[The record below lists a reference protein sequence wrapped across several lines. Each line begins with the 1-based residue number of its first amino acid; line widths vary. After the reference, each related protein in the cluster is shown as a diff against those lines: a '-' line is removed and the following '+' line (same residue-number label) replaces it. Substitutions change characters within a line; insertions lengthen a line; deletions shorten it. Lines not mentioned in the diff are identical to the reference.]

1 MNTLIHFKSVT
12 DENINELMA
21 IENACH
27 THPWTLKTMQ
37 SCLQGRYFNLAAFDD
52 EQMIGF
58 YIGEKAGP
66 DFTLMDICV
75 TPKHQGKGIAKQLL
89 SKFIEHGEQQN
100 AENLFLE
107 VRESNTRAIKLYEQ
121 AGFIE
126 MSVRKNYY
134 PSDDATKN
142 GFEDAILM
150 GMALSLGFM

>member
-1 MNTLIHFKSVT
+1 MINFKSVDAT
-12 DENINELMA
+12 AIPQLMA
-21 IENACH
+21 IEAACH
-27 THPWTLKTMQ
+27 SHPWTLNTMS
-37 SCLQGRYFNLAAFDD
+37 SCIGGRYFNLAAFNGDT
-52 EQMIGF
+52 MVGF

-75 TPKHQGKGIAKQLL
+75 APSEQGKGIAKQLL
-89 SKFIEHGEQQN
+89 NQFIDYGEQQN

-107 VRESNTRAIKLYEQ
+107 VRESNTPAIKLYEN

-134 PSDDATKN
+134 PSDNPAKN

-150 GMALSLGFM
+150 GMALGLNFQ

>member
-126 MSVRKNYY
+126 MSVRKNSY

>member
-1 MNTLIHFKSVT
+1 MITFKEV
-12 DENINELMA
+12 DESAIEQLMA
-21 IENACH
+21 IETACH
-27 THPWTLKTMQ
+27 SHPWTLKTMS
-37 SCLQGRYFNLAAFDD
+37 SCMGGRYFNLAAFNKNTLV
-52 EQMIGF
+52 GF

-75 TPKHQGKGIAKQLL
+75 TPSEQGKGIAKQLL
-89 SKFIEHGEQQN
+89 SQFIEYGEQQN

-107 VRESNTRAIKLYEQ
+107 VRESNTRAIALYER

-134 PSDDATKN
+134 PSDNPAKN

-150 GMALSLGFM
+150 GMALSLGFS

>member
-1 MNTLIHFKSVT
+1 MIHFKSVT

-75 TPKHQGKGIAKQLL
+75 TPEHQGKGIAKQLL

>member
-1 MNTLIHFKSVT
+1 MITFKEV
-12 DENINELMA
+12 DESAIDQLMA
-21 IENACH
+21 IETACH
-27 THPWTLKTMQ
+27 SHPWTLKTMS
-37 SCLQGRYFNLAAFDD
+37 SCMGGRYFNLAAFNKNTLV
-52 EQMIGF
+52 GF

-75 TPKHQGKGIAKQLL
+75 TPSEQGKGIAKQLL
-89 SKFIEHGEQQN
+89 RQFIEYGEQQN

-107 VRESNTRAIKLYEQ
+107 VRESNTRAIALYER

-134 PSDDATKN
+134 PSDNPAKN

-150 GMALSLGFM
+150 GMALSLGFS

>member
-1 MNTLIHFKSVT
+1 MIHFKSVT

-21 IENACH
+21 IETTCH

-75 TPKHQGKGIAKQLL
+75 APSFQGQGFAQQLL
-89 SKFIEHGEQQN
+89 TQFIAYGEQHS

-107 VRESNTRAIKLYEQ
+107 VRESNTRAIALYER

-134 PSDDATKN
+134 PSDAPNKN

-150 GMALSLGFM
+150 GMALGLNF

>member
-1 MNTLIHFKSVT
+1 MINFKSVDAT
-12 DENINELMA
+12 AIPQLMA
-21 IENACH
+21 IETACH
-27 THPWTLKTMQ
+27 SHPWTLNTMS
-37 SCLQGRYFNLAAFDD
+37 SCIGGRYFNLAAFNGDT
-52 EQMIGF
+52 MVGF

-75 TPKHQGKGIAKQLL
+75 APSEQGKGIAKQLL
-89 SKFIEHGEQQN
+89 NQFIDYGEQQN

-107 VRESNTRAIKLYEQ
+107 VRESNTRAIKLYGQ

>member
-1 MNTLIHFKSVT
+1 MINFKSVDAT
-12 DENINELMA
+12 AIPQLMA
-21 IENACH
+21 IEAACH
-27 THPWTLKTMQ
+27 SHPWTLNTMS
-37 SCLQGRYFNLAAFDD
+37 SCIGGRYFNLAAFNGDT
-52 EQMIGF
+52 MVGF

-75 TPKHQGKGIAKQLL
+75 APSEQGKGIAKQLL
-89 SKFIEHGEQQN
+89 NQFIDYGEQQN

-107 VRESNTRAIKLYEQ
+107 VRESNIPAIKLYEN

-134 PSDDATKN
+134 PSDNPAKN

-150 GMALSLGFM
+150 GMALGLNFQ

>member
-1 MNTLIHFKSVT
+1 MINFKSVDAT
-12 DENINELMA
+12 AIPQLMA
-21 IENACH
+21 IEAACH
-27 THPWTLKTMQ
+27 SHPWTLNTMS
-37 SCLQGRYFNLAAFDD
+37 SCIGGRYFNLAAFNGDT
-52 EQMIGF
+52 MVGF

-75 TPKHQGKGIAKQLL
+75 APSEQGKGIAKQLL
-89 SKFIEHGEQQN
+89 NQFIDYGEQQN

-107 VRESNTRAIKLYEQ
+107 VRESNIPAIKLYEN

-134 PSDDATKN
+134 PSDNPTKN

-150 GMALSLGFM
+150 GMALGLNFQ

>member
-1 MNTLIHFKSVT
+1 MINFKSVDAT
-12 DENINELMA
+12 AIPQLMA
-21 IENACH
+21 IETACH
-27 THPWTLKTMQ
+27 SHPWTLNTMS
-37 SCLQGRYFNLAAFDD
+37 SCIGGRYFNLAAFNGDT
-52 EQMIGF
+52 MVGF

-75 TPKHQGKGIAKQLL
+75 APSEQGKGIAKQLL
-89 SKFIEHGEQQN
+89 NQFIDYGEQQN

-107 VRESNTRAIKLYEQ
+107 VRESNTPAIKLYEN

-134 PSDDATKN
+134 PSDNPAKN

-150 GMALSLGFM
+150 GMALGLNFQ

>member
-1 MNTLIHFKSVT
+1 MTILINFKSVDAT
-12 DENINELMA
+12 AIPQLMA
-21 IENACH
+21 IETACH
-27 THPWTLKTMQ
+27 SHPWTLNTMS
-37 SCLQGRYFNLAAFDD
+37 SCIGGRYFNLAAFNGDT
-52 EQMIGF
+52 MVGF

-75 TPKHQGKGIAKQLL
+75 APSEQGKGIAKQLL
-89 SKFIEHGEQQN
+89 NQFIDYGEQQN

-107 VRESNTRAIKLYEQ
+107 VRESNIPAIKLYEN

-134 PSDDATKN
+134 PSDNPAKN

-150 GMALSLGFM
+150 GMALGLNFQ

>member
-1 MNTLIHFKSVT
+1 LINFKEV
-12 DENINELMA
+12 DESAIEQLMA
-21 IENACH
+21 IETACH
-27 THPWTLKTMQ
+27 SHPWTLKTMS
-37 SCLQGRYFNLAAFDD
+37 SCMGGRYFNLAAFNKNTLV
-52 EQMIGF
+52 GF

-75 TPKHQGKGIAKQLL
+75 TPSEQGKGIAKQLL
-89 SKFIEHGEQQN
+89 RQFIEYGEQQN

-107 VRESNTRAIKLYEQ
+107 VRESNTRAIALYER

-134 PSDDATKN
+134 PSDNPAKN

-150 GMALSLGFM
+150 GMALSLGFS

>member
-1 MNTLIHFKSVT
+1 MINFNAV
-12 DENINELMA
+12 DESAIEQLMA
-21 IENACH
+21 IETACH
-27 THPWTLKTMQ
+27 SHPWTLKTMS
-37 SCLQGRYFNLAAFDD
+37 SCMGGRYFNLAAFDKNTLV
-52 EQMIGF
+52 GF

-75 TPKHQGKGIAKQLL
+75 TPSQQGKGIARQLL
-89 SKFIEHGEQQN
+89 SLFIEYGEQQN

-107 VRESNTRAIKLYEQ
+107 VRESNNRAIALYER

-134 PSDDATKN
+134 PSDNPAKN

-150 GMALSLGFM
+150 GMALSLGFS

>member
-1 MNTLIHFKSVT
+1 MINFKSVDAT
-12 DENINELMA
+12 AISQLMA

-27 THPWTLKTMQ
+27 SHPWTLNTMS
-37 SCLQGRYFNLAAFDD
+37 SCIGGRYFNLAAFNGDT
-52 EQMIGF
+52 MIGF

-75 TPKHQGKGIAKQLL
+75 APSEQGKGIAKQLL
-89 SKFIEHGEQQN
+89 SQFIEYGEQQN

-107 VRESNTRAIKLYEQ
+107 VRESNTPAIKLYEN

-134 PSDDATKN
+134 PSDNLAKN

-150 GMALSLGFM
+150 GMALGLNFQ

>member
-1 MNTLIHFKSVT
+1 LINFNAV
-12 DENINELMA
+12 DESAIEQLMA
-21 IENACH
+21 IETACH
-27 THPWTLKTMQ
+27 SHPWTLKTMS
-37 SCLQGRYFNLAAFDD
+37 SCMGGRYFNLAAFDKNTLV
-52 EQMIGF
+52 GF

-75 TPKHQGKGIAKQLL
+75 TPSQQGKGIARRLL
-89 SKFIEHGEQQN
+89 SQFIEYGEQQN

-107 VRESNTRAIKLYEQ
+107 VRESNTRAIALYER

-134 PSDDATKN
+134 PSDNPAKN

-150 GMALSLGFM
+150 GMALSLGFS

>member
-1 MNTLIHFKSVT
+1 MITFKTVT
-12 DENINELMA
+12 ESSIDALMG

-27 THPWTLKTMQ
+27 SHPWTVNTMQ
-37 SCLQGRYFNLAAFDD
+37 SCLAGRYFNLAAFND
-52 EQMIGF
+52 EQMVGF

-75 TPKHQGKGIAKQLL
+75 APDFQGQGIAKQLL
-89 SKFIEHGEQQN
+89 AQFIAFGEQHN

-107 VRESNTRAIKLYEQ
+107 VRETNVRAIKLYEL
-121 AGFIE
+121 AGFSE

-134 PSDDATKN
+134 PSDCPNKN

-150 GMALSLGFM
+150 GMTLLFG

>member
-1 MNTLIHFKSVT
+1 MINFNAV
-12 DENINELMA
+12 DESA
-21 IENACH
+21 IEQLMVIETACH
-27 THPWTLKTMQ
+27 SHPWTLKTMS
-37 SCLQGRYFNLAAFDD
+37 SCMGGRYFNLAAFDKSTLV
-52 EQMIGF
+52 GF

-75 TPKHQGKGIAKQLL
+75 TPSQQGKGIARQLL
-89 SKFIEHGEQQN
+89 SQFIEYGEQQS

-107 VRESNTRAIKLYEQ
+107 VRESNTRAIALYER

-134 PSDDATKN
+134 PSDNPAKN

-150 GMALSLGFM
+150 GMALSLGFS

>member
-1 MNTLIHFKSVT
+1 MINFKSVDAT
-12 DENINELMA
+12 AIPQLMA
-21 IENACH
+21 IETACH
-27 THPWTLKTMQ
+27 SHPWTLNTMS
-37 SCLQGRYFNLAAFDD
+37 SCIGGRYFNLAAFNGDT
-52 EQMIGF
+52 MVGF

-75 TPKHQGKGIAKQLL
+75 APSEQGKGIAKQLL
-89 SKFIEHGEQQN
+89 NQFIEYGEQQN

-107 VRESNTRAIKLYEQ
+107 VRESNTPAIKLYEN

-134 PSDDATKN
+134 PSDNPAKN

-150 GMALSLGFM
+150 GMALGLNFQ

>member
-1 MNTLIHFKSVT
+1 MINFKSVDAT
-12 DENINELMA
+12 AIPKLMA
-21 IENACH
+21 IEAACH
-27 THPWTLKTMQ
+27 SHPWTLNTMS
-37 SCLQGRYFNLAAFDD
+37 SCIGGRYFNLAAFNGDT
-52 EQMIGF
+52 MVGF

-75 TPKHQGKGIAKQLL
+75 APSEQGKGIAKQLL
-89 SKFIEHGEQQN
+89 NQFIEYGEQQN

-107 VRESNTRAIKLYEQ
+107 VRESNTPAIKLYEN

-134 PSDDATKN
+134 PSDNPAKN

-150 GMALSLGFM
+150 GMALGLNFQ

>member
-1 MNTLIHFKSVT
+1 MINFNAV
-12 DENINELMA
+12 DESAIEQLMA
-21 IENACH
+21 IETACH
-27 THPWTLKTMQ
+27 SHPWTLKTMS
-37 SCLQGRYFNLAAFDD
+37 SCMGGRYFNLAAFNKNTLV
-52 EQMIGF
+52 GF

-75 TPKHQGKGIAKQLL
+75 TPSQQGKGIARQLL
-89 SKFIEHGEQQN
+89 SQFIEYGEQQN

-107 VRESNTRAIKLYEQ
+107 VRESNTRAIALYER

-134 PSDDATKN
+134 PSDNPAKN

-150 GMALSLGFM
+150 GMALSLGFS

>member
-1 MNTLIHFKSVT
+1 MINFKSVDAT
-12 DENINELMA
+12 AIPQLMA
-21 IENACH
+21 IEAACH
-27 THPWTLKTMQ
+27 SHPWTLNTMS
-37 SCLQGRYFNLAAFDD
+37 SCIGGRYFNLAAFNGDT
-52 EQMIGF
+52 MVGF

-75 TPKHQGKGIAKQLL
+75 APSEQGKGIAKQLL
-89 SKFIEHGEQQN
+89 NQFIEYGEQQN

-107 VRESNTRAIKLYEQ
+107 VRESNIPAIKLYEN

-134 PSDDATKN
+134 PSDNPAKN

-150 GMALSLGFM
+150 GMALGLNFQ